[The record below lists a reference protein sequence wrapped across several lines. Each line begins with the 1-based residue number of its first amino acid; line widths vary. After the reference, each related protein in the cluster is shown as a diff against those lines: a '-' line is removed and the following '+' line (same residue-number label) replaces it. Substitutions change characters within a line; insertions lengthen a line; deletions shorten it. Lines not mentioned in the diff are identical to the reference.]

1 MSTLVRRA
9 LRVLALASIAATLA
23 GAPAAI
29 AAPPAAQDLNPPPP
43 DGYLCTPV
51 GAGTICQLVD
61 TVVLP
66 PEPIGVTCTTS
77 SGSFEIYD
85 EATRTLLATRWY
97 DQDGNVVKRIRVNLF
112 DDAQLSNPASGAV
125 APYIQ
130 RDRDVD
136 VFTTPGDLSSSTFS
150 STNHL
155 TAVVPGFGAVLVE
168 AGRVEV
174 SPDGEL
180 DKVNGRRDIAALFDG
195 DPEVLAKLCAGLAG

>member
-9 LRVLALASIAATLA
+9 LRVLALASIALTLA
-23 GAPAAI
+23 TAPAVVAAPAA
-29 AAPPAAQDLNPPPP
+29 ALELNPPPP
-43 DGYLCTPV
+43 DGYVCTRN
-51 GAGTICQLVD
+51 GTGSVCRLTE

-66 PEPIGVTCTTS
+66 PEPTGITCTTS

-112 DDAQLSNPASGAV
+112 DDAQLSNPVSGRV
-125 APYIQ
+125 ARYTQ

-136 VFTTPGDLSSSTFS
+136 VFTTPGDLSSSTFT

-155 TAVVPGFGAVLVE
+155 NAIIPGFGAVLVE
-168 AGRVEV
+168 SGRVEI

-180 DKVNGRRDIAALFDG
+180 DKFSGRRDVAALFEG
-195 DPEVLAKLCAGLAG
+195 DPEVLARLCAGLAG